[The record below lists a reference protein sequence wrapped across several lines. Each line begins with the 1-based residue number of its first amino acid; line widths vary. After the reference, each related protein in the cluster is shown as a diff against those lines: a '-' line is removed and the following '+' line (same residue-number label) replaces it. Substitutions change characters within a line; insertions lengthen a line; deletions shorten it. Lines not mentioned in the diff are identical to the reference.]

1 MKTSLSLRQRVMYK
15 AWNLIKEE
23 GFTFRRALKFAWT
36 VVKRAEFKKLLSQTV
51 VKVTF
56 TKVNGETTT
65 RLATRS
71 AEFIPAEY
79 APKGEGNRNEG
90 VITFFSMN
98 DGGWRS
104 LKAENLIR
112 YRVA

>member
-1 MKTSLSLRQRVMYK
+1 MATLRQKVMMK
-15 AWNLIKEE
+15 AWKLIKED
-23 GFTFRRALKFAWT
+23 GFTFGRALKFAWT
-36 VVKRAEFKKLLSQTV
+36 VIKRAEFKKLLSQTV
-51 VKVTF
+51 VRVTF

-79 APKGEGNRNEG
+79 APKGEGNRNEA
-90 VITFFSMN
+90 VITFFSVS

-112 YRVA
+112 YRMA